1 MAKILELFSKQELNA
16 LLKETIKKSY
26 IKGTNIF
33 NKDEYPQYMF
43 ILLSGTIHICNNSYD
58 VNTTI
63 LTVID
68 EYGDC
73 FGEVYLFLYN
83 NYPFYAKIIKDANKL
98 LIPKELFNT
107 SLIFS
112 DHLNA
117 NLAKKILSYHKNL
130 F

>member
-63 LTVID
+63 LTV
-68 EYGDC
+68 
-73 FGEVYLFLYN
+73 EVYLFLDN

-117 NLAKKILSYHKNL
+117 NLAKKTFVLS
-130 F
+130 